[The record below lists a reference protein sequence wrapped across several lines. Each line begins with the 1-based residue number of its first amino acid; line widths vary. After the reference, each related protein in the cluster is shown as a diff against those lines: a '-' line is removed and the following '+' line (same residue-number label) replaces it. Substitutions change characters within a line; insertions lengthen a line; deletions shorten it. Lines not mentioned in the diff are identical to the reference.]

1 MATQA
6 AVMSAKATKVRTRAA
21 ALAAGVPN
29 FRRCRFFPTRE
40 FNAVRPKPS
49 GTCDGAGAGASDRVR
64 RRVSPGMFHSRLREM
79 DQAVTGASTS
89 RTAPPRGVS
98 A

>member
-29 FRRCRFFPTRE
+29 VRRWRFFPTRE
-40 FNAVRPKPS
+40 FN
-49 GTCDGAGAGASDRVR
+49 ASDRVR
-64 RRVSPGMFHSRLREM
+64 RRVSPGIFHSRLREM

>member
-79 DQAVTGASTS
+79 DQAVTAASTS